1 MVLFYSLS
9 PITFL
14 FQCKESGAFT
24 VLVDN
29 YVKEE
34 EGTGIVHQAPYFG
47 AVSTINL
54 ASVLMRSKCHWPLSC
69 VCVYV
74 YHRKMFLTVVQTVEI
89 PPPKEK
95 KLASEIPF
103 HPELVLKMVG

>member
-47 AVSTINL
+47 AV
-54 ASVLMRSKCHWPLSC
+54 
-69 VCVYV
+69 
-74 YHRKMFLTVVQTVEI
+74 
-89 PPPKEK
+89 
-95 KLASEIPF
+95 
-103 HPELVLKMVG
+103 

>member
-9 PITFL
+9 PLTFL
-14 FQCKESGAFT
+14 FQYKESGAFT

-47 AVSTINL
+47 AVSSINL

-69 VCVYV
+69 VCVCDI
-74 YHRKMFLTVVQTVEI
+74 LTSS
-89 PPPKEK
+89 
-95 KLASEIPF
+95 LSL
-103 HPELVLKMVG
+103 ELRIGQQSIGLSYILVIFRILSCSVT

>member
-9 PITFL
+9 PLTFL
-14 FQCKESGAFT
+14 FQYKESGAFT

-47 AVSTINL
+47 AVSSINL

-69 VCVYV
+69 VCVCV
-74 YHRKMFLTVVQTVEI
+74 SQKDVSHCCPDCGDTSPQRKNLV
-89 PPPKEK
+89 
-95 KLASEIPF
+95 SEMPF

>member
-9 PITFL
+9 PLTFL
-14 FQCKESGAFT
+14 FQYKESGAFT

-47 AVSTINL
+47 AVSSINL

-69 VCVYV
+69 VCVCV
-74 YHRKMFLTVVQTVEI
+74 SQKDVSHCCPDCGDTSPKRENLHLQFLFI
-89 PPPKEK
+89 
-95 KLASEIPF
+95 LSRF
-103 HPELVLKMVG
+103 LKMVG